1 MKIHGEE
8 AVSTA
13 FKQRRVM
20 LLGVLVTYAVNPFPN
35 AAWLFTLKL
44 TFLRQ
49 NTAISI
55 FYLHDVFHLSISCDP
70 YKELLYKRSWRSS
83 RLDWFIDN
91 CPKRDSVS
99 SLGKTEPSISQ
110 NKGKSV
116 LFVSEDY
123 SSLKILRASLF
134 HAPSYSTRST
144 TSWACCRG
152 GKAWSL
158 PALKHCQHWLSL
170 SQVLSQPLGLPSTCS
185 VPGPCVCHEAIIPC
199 PSKATAELVT
209 ED

>member
-70 YKELLYKRSWRSS
+70 YKELLYK
-83 RLDWFIDN
+83 
-91 CPKRDSVS
+91 
-99 SLGKTEPSISQ
+99 
-110 NKGKSV
+110 
-116 LFVSEDY
+116 
-123 SSLKILRASLF
+123 
-134 HAPSYSTRST
+134 
-144 TSWACCRG
+144 
-152 GKAWSL
+152 
-158 PALKHCQHWLSL
+158 
-170 SQVLSQPLGLPSTCS
+170 
-185 VPGPCVCHEAIIPC
+185 
-199 PSKATAELVT
+199 
-209 ED
+209 